1 MRITFATGIYP
12 PDIGG
17 PATYVSHL
25 ARDFFNKAYQVS
37 VVTYAGGAEGT
48 ESESNFPIQRV
59 SRSRPL
65 PFRYLSFAAA
75 VRRASRAPD
84 VIYAQD
90 PLSSGL
96 PALVAARTLRRPF
109 AVKIVGDLA
118 WEIGSEQG
126 RVKDDILT
134 FQEKSYGPV
143 IDGARRAQKF
153 VARSAE
159 HIIVPSEFLKSLV
172 VGWGVR
178 DDRIDVVYN
187 SLPDDEIGT
196 TREAAR
202 QELSFGPFG
211 RDTVLVSSGRL
222 VPWKRFDHLIR
233 LMPAIRSV
241 VSSARLL
248 IIGTGPCEKKLK
260 ELVSELKLDEAV
272 TLVGRVD
279 ADRMKLHLMASDI
292 LVLASSYEGFSHLL
306 LESMR
311 AGLPVVATDVGG
323 NRELIQNGSNG
334 ILVPI
339 QKRDRLTSVLIEL
352 CKSPASRARL
362 AAAGRKR
369 SKDFSWDNMIN
380 ATIAALG
387 RAQVSG
393 HDRSATT

>member
-1 MRITFATGIYP
+1 MSITFATGIYP

-25 ARDFFNKAYQVS
+25 ARDLFNKAWQVS
-37 VVTYAGGAEGT
+37 VVTYAGGAEGGEGGEGT
-48 ESESNFPIQRV
+48 ESESSFPIQRV
-59 SRSRPL
+59 SRSAPL
-65 PFRYLSFAAA
+65 PVRYLSFAAA
-75 VRRASRAPD
+75 VRR
-84 VIYAQD
+84 
-90 PLSSGL
+90 
-96 PALVAARTLRRPF
+96 PF
-109 AVKIVGDLA
+109 VVKIVGDLA

-134 FQEKSYGPV
+134 FQEKNYGPV
-143 IDGARRAQKF
+143 IDGARRAQRF

-159 HIIVPSEFLKSLV
+159 RIIVPSEFLKSLV

-196 TREAAR
+196 TRETAR
-202 QELSFGPFG
+202 QELSFGPFD
-211 RDTVLVSSGRL
+211 RDTVLVSAGRL

-248 IIGTGPCEKKLK
+248 IIGTGPCEKELK
-260 ELVSELKLDEAV
+260 ELVSGLKLDEAV
-272 TLVGRVD
+272 TLVGRLD

-339 QKRDRLTSVLIEL
+339 ENPDRLISVLIEL

-362 AAAGRKR
+362 AAAGIKR
-369 SKDFSWDNMIN
+369 SKEFTWDNMVN
-380 ATIAALG
+380 ATVAALG
-387 RAQVSG
+387 RAPVSA
-393 HDRSATT
+393 HERSATI